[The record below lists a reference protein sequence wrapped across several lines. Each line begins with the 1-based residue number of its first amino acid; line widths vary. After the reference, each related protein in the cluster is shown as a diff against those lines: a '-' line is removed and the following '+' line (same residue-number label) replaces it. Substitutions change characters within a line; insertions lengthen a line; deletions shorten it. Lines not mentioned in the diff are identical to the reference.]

1 MKDHKIVD
9 WLTLLM
15 VSCGQTAI
23 IATSI
28 QDIIIIMMHALATL
42 ESSPEVKTV
51 SIRNGPDIIL

>member
-1 MKDHKIVD
+1 MD

-28 QDIIIIMMHALATL
+28 QDVIIIMMHALATL